1 MLRHAQGFVGKKI
14 ISGRNSVDQIIGA
27 MFVRATETKTS
38 P

>member
-1 MLRHAQGFVGKKI
+1 MHKDLREKI
-14 ISGRNSVDQIIGA
+14 FLGRNSVDQIIGA